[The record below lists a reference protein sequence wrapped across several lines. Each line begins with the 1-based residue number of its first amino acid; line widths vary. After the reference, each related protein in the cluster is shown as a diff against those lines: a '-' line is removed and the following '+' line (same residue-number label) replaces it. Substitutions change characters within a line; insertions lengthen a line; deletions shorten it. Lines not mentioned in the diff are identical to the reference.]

1 MVLVAILN
9 SHITYYRVVRPNKVV
24 RYILLR
30 DGDEIHFG
38 VGTGGHQVTLP
49 DPKICNL
56 HLAICLTPAEPLEFL
71 INFFGMKTMAICLTP
86 AEPLEFLINF
96 FGMKTM
102 MDSKSLST
110 SVLRLYLMMY

>member
-1 MVLVAILN
+1 
-9 SHITYYRVVRPNKVV
+9 
-24 RYILLR
+24 
-30 DGDEIHFG
+30 
-38 VGTGGHQVTLP
+38 
-49 DPKICNL
+49 
-56 HLAICLTPAEPLEFL
+56 
-71 INFFGMKTMAICLTP
+71 MAICLTP